1 MSGQHLSR
9 VILSLENCL
18 VGREIGEP
26 RLDPTG
32 HRLAVV
38 VSDPID
44 PTVDAKA
51 QWHVEVCDLVEV
63 NPSWRRISTESVR
76 SVRGLGGGT
85 FDWIPDGSAVVAI
98 TAVGDLVEFGLDGTT
113 RVLRA
118 GDGRTLSSPVV
129 DSGRERDGAGNDSRV
144 IVVVD
149 QAEIHAV
156 DRATGR
162 STRIDDGRDEF
173 VIDPVV
179 WKGRVVWHA
188 WSSPHMPWDESVIAS
203 EGGVLVAASR
213 RRVQQP
219 DSTPDGRR
227 LGWLDD
233 ASGWL
238 NVTTADGRRVSE
250 SFEHGGPPWGE
261 RLRSWCWSPDGS
273 RLAFVRNEGGF
284 GRLCT
289 YDVASGHVE
298 ERAKAI
304 HGQLSWRGDRLAAIR
319 TGGKTP
325 TQVVVYDTD
334 DWSRRSLLVGP
345 SFDWNDHPS
354 LVEPELITAESSD
367 GVTLHARL
375 YRSAES
381 NGHLLCWIHGGPTDQ
396 WTVSFMPRLSYWID
410 RGYSIL
416 VPDHRGSTGHG
427 RAYTDALHGR
437 WGELDARD
445 VIDVLTAVQRR
456 DGWSPSS
463 TAVLGSS
470 AGGLTALVIA
480 IERPD
485 VLRAVIAAYPVS
497 DIAALDATT
506 HRFEAHYN
514 RTLMGDPI
522 ETLARSHDR
531 SPMDRIDESFTVPVL
546 LLHGD
551 ADPVVAVE
559 QSRRLATVGAQCIE
573 YVEYA
578 GEGHGF
584 RSWSTRRDE
593 YRRTEEFLI
602 RHLGE
607 RGVAFPP

>member
-18 VGREIGEP
+18 AGREIGEP
-26 RLDPTG
+26 RLDPSG
-32 HRLAVV
+32 RRLAVV

-44 PTVDAKA
+44 PIVDGKV
-51 QWHVEVCDLVEV
+51 QWHVEVCDLEEGD
-63 NPSWRRISTESVR
+63 PSWRRLSTEPVR

-85 FDWIPDGSAVVAI
+85 FDWTPDGSAVVAV
-98 TAVGDLVEFGLDGTT
+98 TADGDLVEFGLDGTT
-113 RVLRA
+113 RELLS
-118 GDGRTLSSPVV
+118 GDGRILSGPVV
-129 DSGRERDGAGNDSRV
+129 DPGRQPDGAGDVERV

-156 DRATGR
+156 ERATGR
-162 STRIDDGRDEF
+162 STRLDDGRHEF

-179 WKGRVVWHA
+179 WNGRVVWHG
-188 WSSPHMPWDESVIAS
+188 WSAPNMPWDESAIVS
-203 EGGVLVAASR
+203 ERGMVVAEAR

-219 DSTPDGRR
+219 DTTPDGRR

-238 NVTTADGRRVSE
+238 NVTTSDGRRVSE

-273 RLAFVRNEGGF
+273 SIAFVRNEAGF

-289 YDVASGHVE
+289 FDVATGRVD

-334 DWSRRSLLVGP
+334 DWSRRSLMVGP
-345 SFDWNDHPS
+345 SFAWDDHPS
-354 LVEPELITAESSD
+354 LVEPELITATSSD
-367 GVTLHARL
+367 GATLHARL
-375 YRSAES
+375 YRSAEP
-381 NGHLLCWIHGGPTDQ
+381 NGRLLCWIHGGPTDQ
-396 WTVSFMPRLSYWID
+396 WTVSFMPRFSYWID
-410 RGYSIL
+410 RGFSIL

-445 VIDVLTAVQRR
+445 VVDVLAAVQVR
-456 DGWSPSS
+456 DGWSPSR
-463 TAVLGSS
+463 TAILGSS

-480 IERPD
+480 IERPE
-485 VLRAVIAAYPVS
+485 VLAAVVAAYPVS
-497 DIAALDATT
+497 DIAALDAST

-522 ETLARSHDR
+522 ETEVRSRDR
-531 SPMDRIDESFTVPVL
+531 SPTGRIDPSFTVPVL

-559 QSRRLATVGAQCIE
+559 QSRQLAAVGARCIE

-602 RHLGE
+602 RHLG
-607 RGVAFPP
+607 

>member
-1 MSGQHLSR
+1 MSGHHRSR
-9 VILSLENCL
+9 VPLSLEDCL
-18 VGREIGEP
+18 VGRDIGEP

-32 HRLAVV
+32 RRLAVV

-44 PTVDAKA
+44 PTADVKA
-51 QWHVEVCDLVEV
+51 QWHVEVCDLDDVT
-63 NPSWRRISTESVR
+63 PSWRRISTESVR

-85 FDWIPDGSAVVAI
+85 FDWTPDGSGVVAI
-98 TAVGDLVEFGLDGTT
+98 TALGDLVEFGLDGTT
-113 RVLRA
+113 LELLA
-118 GDGRTLSSPVV
+118 ADGRTLSSPVV
-129 DSGRERDGAGNDSRV
+129 DPGDTRV

-162 STRIDDGRDEF
+162 STRLDAGRHEF

-179 WKGRVVWHA
+179 WNGRVVWHGWNA
-188 WSSPHMPWDESVIAS
+188 PNMPWDESAIVS
-203 EGGVLVAASR
+203 EKGTVVSVPR

-219 DSTPDGRR
+219 DTTSDGRR

-238 NVTTADGRRVSE
+238 NVTTSDGRRVSE

-261 RLRSWCWSPDGS
+261 RLRSWCWSPDGTTI
-273 RLAFVRNEGGF
+273 AFVRNEDGF

-289 YDVASGHVE
+289 FDAATGRVD

-325 TQVVVYDTD
+325 TQVVVYDTG
-334 DWSRRSLLVGP
+334 DWSRRTVLVGP
-345 SFDWNDHPS
+345 SHDWNDHPS
-354 LVEPELITAESSD
+354 LVEPELITATSSD
-367 GVTLHARL
+367 GTTLHARL

-381 NGHLLCWIHGGPTDQ
+381 NGRLLCWIHGGPTDQ
-396 WTVSFMPRLSYWID
+396 WTVSFMPRFSYWID

-427 RAYTDALHGR
+427 RAYTDALYGR

-445 VIDVLTAVQRR
+445 VIDVLVAVQRR

-480 IERPD
+480 VERPD
-485 VLRAVIAAYPVS
+485 VLRAVVAAYPVS

-522 ETLARSHDR
+522 ETVARSHDR

-551 ADPVVAVE
+551 ADPVVGVE
-559 QSRRLATVGAQCIE
+559 QSRRLAAAGAQCIE

-602 RHLGE
+602 RHFG
-607 RGVAFPP
+607 

>member
-1 MSGQHLSR
+1 MSDRRPSHEVLT
-9 VILSLENCL
+9 LENCL
-18 VGREIGEP
+18 AGREIGEP

-32 HRLAVV
+32 RWLAVV
-38 VSDPID
+38 VSDPTD
-44 PTVDAKA
+44 PGVDRKL
-51 QWHVEVCDLVEV
+51 QWHIEVCDLDEV
-63 NPSWRRISTESVR
+63 HPSWRRISTESVR

-85 FDWIPDGSAVVAI
+85 FDWTPDARAVVAV
-98 TAVGDLVEFGLDGTT
+98 TALGDLVEFGLDGTT
-113 RVLRA
+113 RELLA

-129 DSGRERDGAGNDSRV
+129 DPRGERV

-156 DRATGR
+156 DRVAGR
-162 STRIDDGRDEF
+162 STRLDDGRHEF

-179 WKGRVVWHA
+179 WKGRIVWHGWNA
-188 WSSPHMPWDESVIAS
+188 PNMPWDESAIVS
-203 EGGVLVAASR
+203 ETGMVVAVPR

-219 DSTPDGRR
+219 DTTPDGRR
-227 LGWLDD
+227 FGWLDD

-238 NVTTADGRRVSE
+238 NVTTSDGRRVNE

-261 RLRSWCWSPDGS
+261 RLRSWCWSPDGAS
-273 RLAFVRNEGGF
+273 IAFVRNEDGF

-289 YDVASGHVE
+289 FDVATGRVD

-304 HGQLSWRGDRLAAIR
+304 HGQLSWRGNSLAAIR

-325 TQVVVYDTD
+325 TQVVVYDTK

-354 LVEPELITAESSD
+354 LVEPELITVTSSD
-367 GVTLHARL
+367 GATLHARL
-375 YRSAES
+375 YRSAEP
-381 NGHLLCWIHGGPTDQ
+381 NGRLLCWIHGGPTDQ
-396 WTVSFMPRLSYWID
+396 WTVSFMPRFSYWID

-437 WGELDARD
+437 WGELDAHD
-445 VIDVLTAVQRR
+445 VIDVLVEVQRR

-463 TAVLGSS
+463 TAILGSS

-480 IERPD
+480 VERPE
-485 VLRAVIAAYPVS
+485 VLRAVVAAYPVS
-497 DIAALDATT
+497 DIATLDVTT

-514 RTLMGDPI
+514 RTLMGDPV
-522 ETLARSHDR
+522 ETVTRSHDR
-531 SPMDRIDESFTVPVL
+531 SPIRRIDASFAVPVL

-551 ADPVVAVE
+551 ADPVVDVE
-559 QSRRLATVGAQCIE
+559 QSRRLATAGAPGVE
-573 YVEYA
+573 YVEYP

-602 RHLGE
+602 RHLE
-607 RGVAFPP
+607 

>member
-1 MSGQHLSR
+1 M
-9 VILSLENCL
+9 SLENCL
-18 VGREIGEP
+18 AGREIGEP
-26 RLDPTG
+26 RLDPSG
-32 HRLAVV
+32 RRLAAV

-44 PTVDAKA
+44 PIADAKA
-51 QWHVEVCDLVEV
+51 PWHLEVCDLDEV
-63 NPSWRRISTESVR
+63 HPSWRLISTEPVR

-85 FDWIPDGSAVVAI
+85 FDWIPDGRAVVAV
-98 TAVGDLVEFGLDGTT
+98 TAQGDLIEFGLDGTT
-113 RVLRA
+113 RPLLAA
-118 GDGRTLSSPVV
+118 GARSLSSPVV
-129 DSGRERDGAGNDSRV
+129 DQHGRRV

-156 DRATGR
+156 DRTTGR
-162 STRIDDGRDEF
+162 SVRLDDGGHEF

-179 WKGRVVWHA
+179 WRDRVVWHGWNA
-188 WSSPHMPWDESVIAS
+188 PNMPWDESTIVS
-203 EGGVLVAASR
+203 ETGTVVAVPR

-219 DSTPDGRR
+219 DTTPDGRR

-238 NVTTADGRRVSE
+238 NVTTSDGRRVSE

-273 RLAFVRNEGGF
+273 RLAFVRNEDGF

-289 YDVASGHVE
+289 YDVASGHVD

-334 DWSRRSLLVGP
+334 DWSRRSVLVGP

-354 LVEPELITAESSD
+354 LVEPELVTARSSD
-367 GVTLHARL
+367 GATLHARL
-375 YRSAES
+375 YRSGEP
-381 NGHLLCWIHGGPTDQ
+381 NGRLLCWIHGGPTDQ
-396 WTVSFMPRLSYWID
+396 WTVSFMPRFSYWID

-437 WGELDARD
+437 WGELDAHD
-445 VIDVLTAVQRR
+445 VIDVLVAVQRR

-480 IERPD
+480 VERPD
-485 VLRAVIAAYPVS
+485 VLRAVVAAYPVS

-514 RTLMGDPI
+514 RTLMGDPV
-522 ETLARSHDR
+522 ETVTRSRGR
-531 SPMDRIDESFTVPVL
+531 SPIRRIDASFAVPVL

-551 ADPVVAVE
+551 ADPVVDVE
-559 QSRRLATVGAQCIE
+559 QSRRLATAGARCIE
-573 YVEYA
+573 YVEYP

-602 RHLGE
+602 RHLE
-607 RGVAFPP
+607 